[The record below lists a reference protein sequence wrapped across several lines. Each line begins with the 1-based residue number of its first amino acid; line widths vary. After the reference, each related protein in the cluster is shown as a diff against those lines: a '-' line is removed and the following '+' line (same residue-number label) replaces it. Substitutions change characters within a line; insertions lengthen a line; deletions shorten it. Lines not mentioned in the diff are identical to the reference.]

1 MSGPKDRSRHGEQL
15 TTRLRAVLLRSM
27 EINEERGKTLAQL
40 VADAMLDNPMLFLEK
55 AARYLPK
62 DLNVNHSQEGLV
74 ELVAALQQLRQQAA
88 NPPPIPVDN
97 SPLEVEHHV
106 TH

>member
-1 MSGPKDRSRHGEQL
+1 VADSKDKSRHGEQL

-27 EINEERGKTLAQL
+27 EINDERGKTLAQL
-40 VADAMLDNPMLFLEK
+40 VADAALDNPMLFLEK

-62 DLNVNHSQEGLV
+62 DVNVNHQQEGLI
-74 ELVAALQQLRQQAA
+74 EIISALQRLRQSTA
-88 NPPPIPVDN
+88 NPPPLPVDN
-97 SPLEVEHHV
+97 TNSTIEHTV